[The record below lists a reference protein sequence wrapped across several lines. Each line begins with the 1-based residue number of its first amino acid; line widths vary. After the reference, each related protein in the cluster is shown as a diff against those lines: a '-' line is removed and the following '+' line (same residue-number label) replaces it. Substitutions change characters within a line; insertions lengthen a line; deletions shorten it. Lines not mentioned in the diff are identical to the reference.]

1 MSNSFIVTLSCPE
14 RPGIVNALT
23 SFLLEHQCDITEH
36 QQFDDAESGH
46 LFLRTCFRTDDQS
59 LDLHRL
65 REDFART
72 AAEYQMK
79 WRMHD
84 AETPD
89 RLLIMVSKVDHCLND
104 LLYRWRTGTLA
115 AEVVVVVSN
124 HHDLRSMVETAG
136 LPFVHIPVTAE
147 TKAEAEDQLRDVVDE
162 YHVDTVVLARYM
174 QILSDQ
180 LAKELDGRAINIHHS
195 FLPSF
200 AGARPYHQAYARGVK
215 MVGATAHYVTADL
228 DEGPIIDQAV
238 AEIDHRHGAD
248 DLVRVGR
255 DSECKALARAVTWHA
270 QHRILLNRNRTVIF
284 K

>member
-1 MSNSFIVTLSCPE
+1 MSKSYIITLSCPE
-14 RPGIVNALT
+14 RPGIVHALT
-23 SFLLEHQCDITEH
+23 SFLLEHSCDITEH
-36 QQFDDAESGH
+36 QQFDDAEH
-46 LFLRTCFRTDDQS
+46 QRLFLRTCFQS
-59 LDLHRL
+59 DSPDLDLDRL
-65 REDFART
+65 RMDFAPV
-72 AAEYQMK
+72 AAEFQMK

-89 RLLIMVSKVDHCLND
+89 RLLIMVSKADHCLND
-104 LLYRWRTGTLA
+104 LLYRWRTGTLG
-115 AEVVVVVSN
+115 AEIAVVVSN
-124 HHDLRSMVETAG
+124 HTDLQPMVEAAG
-136 LPFVHIPVTAE
+136 LPYVHIPVTTS
-147 TKAEAEDQLRDVVDE
+147 TKAAAEDRLRQVIDE
-162 YHVDTVVLARYM
+162 HRADTVVLARYM

-200 AGARPYHQAYARGVK
+200 MGAKPYHQAYARGVK

-255 DSECKALARAVTWHA
+255 DSECKALARAVNWHA
-270 QHRILLNRNRTVIF
+270 QHRILLNGNRTVIF